1 MMWTVFVP
9 CRRNKRMQRMCDRSK
24 AMSKPIIF
32 RAVLGAALLS
42 GCVVTEAKP
51 PTCAKPVGKW
61 NDEVKSVIAI
71 KTYDPATG
79 AISGQYIARSGA
91 GSWPMV
97 GWINSSPAVRS
108 AIDKAGKD
116 DHADV
121 FTLLVRWGERGS
133 VTAWTGTCTVN
144 AKSGL
149 AQIST
154 LWHTARPNTGFE
166 WDHLLTGSEVFVP
179 IE

>member
-1 MMWTVFVP
+1 MTRQIILRALLGTV
-9 CRRNKRMQRMCDRSK
+9 
-24 AMSKPIIF
+24 
-32 RAVLGAALLS
+32 LLS
-42 GCVVTEAKP
+42 GCMAIEAKP
-51 PTCAKPVGKW
+51 PTCAQPVGKW
-61 NDEVKSVIAI
+61 NDEVKSIIAI

-79 AISGQYIARSGA
+79 AISGQYISRSGA

-97 GWINSSPAVRS
+97 GWINSATAARS
-108 AIDKAGKD
+108 ATGKAGNG

-133 VTAWTGTCTVN
+133 VTAWTGTCTMN

-166 WDHLLTGSEVFVP
+166 WDHILTGSEVIVP
-179 IE
+179 TE

>member
-1 MMWTVFVP
+1 M
-9 CRRNKRMQRMCDRSK
+9 NKQ
-24 AMSKPIIF
+24 ITF
-32 RAVLGAALLS
+32 RAVLAVALLS
-42 GCVVTEAKP
+42 GCVAIEAKP
-51 PTCAKPVGKW
+51 PTCAQPLGKW
-61 NDEVKSVIAI
+61 NDEVKSVIEI

-97 GWINSSPAVRS
+97 GWINSAPAESS
-108 AIDKAGKD
+108 APGKAGKG

-121 FTLLVRWGERGS
+121 FTLAVRWGDRGA
-133 VTAWTGTCTVN
+133 VTAWTGTCSVN
-144 AKSGL
+144 SQSGL

-154 LWHTARPNTGFE
+154 LWHTARPNTRFE
-166 WDHLLTGSEVFVP
+166 WEHILTGSEVLVP

>member
-1 MMWTVFVP
+1 MTRQIVL
-9 CRRNKRMQRMCDRSK
+9 
-24 AMSKPIIF
+24 
-32 RAVLGAALLS
+32 RALLGAALLS
-42 GCVVTEAKP
+42 RCMAIEAKP
-51 PTCAKPVGKW
+51 PTCTQPVGKW
-61 NDEVKSVIAI
+61 NDEVKSIIAI

-79 AISGQYIARSGA
+79 AISGQYISRSGA

-97 GWINSSPAVRS
+97 GWINSVAAVRS
-108 AIDKAGKD
+108 AADKAGKG

-133 VTAWTGTCTVN
+133 VTAWTGTCMMD
-144 AKSGL
+144 AKSGF

-166 WDHLLTGSEVFVP
+166 WDHILTGSEVIVP